1 MGRKAAWILSILVL
15 LNTGALGVYNGV
27 TELSQ
32 PTTPLQRSVTT
43 GVLVYGILGIA
54 GAIALI
60 ARWRSAVWLASAWAG
75 VVTYVASTAALAYA
89 GSDAT
94 VGGAVAAGVGAALI
108 GLGVVWCARTL
119 TRPASLH
126 DRVHADHSLSQRS

>member
-1 MGRKAAWILSILVL
+1 MGRKAAWILSILLL
-15 LNTGALGVYNGV
+15 LNTGALGIYNGT

-32 PTTPLQRSVTT
+32 ATTPLQRSVTG
-43 GVLVYGILGIA
+43 GVLVYGILGLA

-60 ARWRSAVWLASAWAG
+60 GRRRSAVWLALAWTA

-89 GSDAT
+89 GADAT
-94 VGGAVAAGVGAALI
+94 VGGAVAGGVGAAVL
-108 GLGVVWCARTL
+108 GLGVVWCAHAV

-126 DRVHADHSLSQRS
+126 DRVHAAGVTH

>member
-1 MGRKAAWILSILVL
+1 MGRKAAWILSVLLL
-15 LNTGALGVYNGV
+15 LNTGVIGVYNGI

-32 PTTPLQRSVTT
+32 AITPLQRSVTV
-43 GVLVYGILGIA
+43 GVLIYGIFGLA

-60 ARWRSAVWLASAWAG
+60 ARRPSAVWLASAWTA

-89 GSDAT
+89 GDDAT
-94 VGGAVAAGVGAALI
+94 VGGSVAAGVGAALI
-108 GLGVVWCARTL
+108 GLGVVWCARAV

-126 DRVHADHSLSQRS
+126 DRVHAAGVTH

>member
-1 MGRKAAWILSILVL
+1 MGRKAAWILSILLL
-15 LNTGALGVYNGV
+15 LNTGALGVYNGT

-32 PTTPLQRSVTT
+32 ATTPLQRSVTG
-43 GVLVYGILGIA
+43 GVLIYGILGLA

-60 ARWRSAVWLASAWAG
+60 ARRRSAVWLASAWTA

-89 GSDAT
+89 GADAT
-94 VGGAVAAGVGAALI
+94 VGGAVAGGVGAAVL
-108 GLGVVWCARTL
+108 GLGVVWCARAV

-126 DRVHADHSLSQRS
+126 DRVHAAGVTH

>member
-1 MGRKAAWILSILVL
+1 MGRKAAWILSILLL
-15 LNTGALGVYNGV
+15 LNTGALGVYNGT

-32 PTTPLQRSVTT
+32 ATTPLQRSVTG
-43 GVLVYGILGIA
+43 GVLVYGILGLA

-60 ARWRSAVWLASAWAG
+60 ARRRAAVWLASAWTA

-89 GSDAT
+89 GADAT
-94 VGGAVAAGVGAALI
+94 VGGAVAGGVGAAVL
-108 GLGVVWCARTL
+108 GLGVVWCARAV

-126 DRVHADHSLSQRS
+126 DRVHAAGVTH